1 MSSLSPNNSSS
12 LTPSSPRDESEDIL
26 GLKALN
32 ISHRQRSVE
41 RIITSRI
48 PSIVHDGKSD
58 LDPTEW
64 KPQLPHSRSSD
75 AFQYLSKFHPSTVN
89 LRSSRRPVLH
99 TRSSTTAS
107 VTTTAPSLSH
117 TPTTSTSPSESLAT
131 SPFEFRPLLP
141 RHDPTYS
148 ASAGTKSID
157 LIVPH
162 LHTAFSVPLNGN
174 HVDTKRPLA
183 NCDLEN
189 STIGED
195 DFGKR
200 WVVGNYEPA
209 EGSLRKLL
217 EIEPSSGDLVTAEI

>member
-1 MSSLSPNNSSS
+1 M
-12 LTPSSPRDESEDIL
+12 
-26 GLKALN
+26 
-32 ISHRQRSVE
+32 
-41 RIITSRI
+41 
-48 PSIVHDGKSD
+48 VHDSKSD

-75 AFQYLSKFHPSTVN
+75 AFQYLSKFHSSSAN
-89 LRSSRRPVLH
+89 LHASRRPGLH
-99 TRSSTTAS
+99 TRISTTAS

-117 TPTTSTSPSESLAT
+117 TPTTSTSSSESLAA
-131 SPFEFRPLLP
+131 SPLFRPLLP

-148 ASAGTKSID
+148 ASAGIKSID

-162 LHTAFSVPLNGN
+162 LHTAFSVPVNGN
-174 HVDTKRPLA
+174 CVDDKRPLA

-189 STIGED
+189 SVIAEE

-200 WVVGNYEPA
+200 WVVGNYEPPA
-209 EGSLRKLL
+209 GSLGKLL

>member
-1 MSSLSPNNSSS
+1 M
-12 LTPSSPRDESEDIL
+12 
-26 GLKALN
+26 
-32 ISHRQRSVE
+32 E
-41 RIITSRI
+41 RIIISRI
-48 PSIVHDGKSD
+48 PPIAHDGKSD

-64 KPQLPHSRSSD
+64 KPQLPPSRSSD

-89 LRSSRRPVLH
+89 LRSTRRPTINTH
-99 TRSSTTAS
+99 SSTTAS

-117 TPTTSTSPSESLAT
+117 TPMTSTSSSESLAT

-148 ASAGTKSID
+148 ASAGSKSID
-157 LIVPH
+157 LIVPN

-174 HVDTKRPLA
+174 CVDTKRALP

-189 STIGED
+189 STIVDD

-209 EGSLRKLL
+209 AGSLRKLL
-217 EIEPSSGDLVTAEI
+217 EIEPSSDGLVTAEI

>member
-1 MSSLSPNNSSS
+1 M
-12 LTPSSPRDESEDIL
+12 
-26 GLKALN
+26 
-32 ISHRQRSVE
+32 E
-41 RIITSRI
+41 RIISSRI
-48 PSIVHDGKSD
+48 PPIAHDGKSD

-75 AFQYLSKFHPSTVN
+75 AFQYLSKFHQST
-89 LRSSRRPVLH
+89 LSLHSTRRPVLH

-117 TPTTSTSPSESLAT
+117 TPTTSTPSESLAT

-148 ASAGTKSID
+148 ASTVTKSID

-162 LHTAFSVPLNGN
+162 VHTDFSVRLNSN
-174 HVDTKRPLA
+174 YVDSKRPLA

-189 STIGED
+189 STIVEE

-209 EGSLRKLL
+209 AGSLRKLL
-217 EIEPSSGDLVTAEI
+217 EIEPSSAGLVTAEI